1 MSGRRAA
8 IGSALFLLVAPGTV
22 AGLVPWLLTGWESRS
37 WPWPVRLMGALLLA
51 AAVAAL
57 LSAFAR
63 FAREGIGTPAPIAPT
78 QRLVVGGLY
87 RHVRNPMYVAVV
99 TAVLGQGLLL
109 GRPVLLFYALAL
121 WAVFAAFVRVYE
133 EPVLLDTYGDDYE
146 RFRAA
151 VPAWLP
157 RLRPWRGG

>member
-37 WPWPVRLMGALLLA
+37 WPWPVRAAGRASARGGGGGAAERVRPL
-51 AAVAAL
+51 
-57 LSAFAR
+57 R
-63 FAREGIGTPAPIAPT
+63 PGGIGTPAPVAPT

-99 TAVLGQGLLL
+99 ARCSARACCWD
-109 GRPVLLFYALAL
+109 GRCCSSTRSRL

-133 EPVLLDTYGDDYE
+133 EPVLLDTYGEDYE